1 MRARFD
7 FREPMWV
14 PVSNYQLIFTF
25 GKDQLLAPARGKDEP
40 VAIYFKAKKKT
51 QTDDSFKRTLAVVIH
66 HRRDRRVRL
75 RVQLKVPSRDK
86 CHQICP
92 ASSFLLMEASNF
104 VRLPIKRHTR
114 P

>member
-40 VAIYFKAKKKT
+40 V
-51 QTDDSFKRTLAVVIH
+51 DDSFKPRLAVVIH

-75 RVQLKVPSRDK
+75 RDQLKVPSRDK

-92 ASSFLLMEASNF
+92 ASSFVL
-104 VRLPIKRHTR
+104 
-114 P
+114 